1 MAEHDEHSSFIK
13 TPQQLIVIVFLAF
26 VVPIVGIILTVRLV
40 VDRPHADPA
49 ALAPEAVAARL
60 KPVAGEAVVA
70 APGAGGAAARSGE
83 EIVNTVCAAC
93 HNTGVQGAPKIGDK
107 AAWAPHIK
115 HGLNE
120 MLASAIKGVTVK
132 GAMVMPPRG
141 GASDL
146 SDAEVA
152 SAIVYMANKSGG
164 NLKEPAASAAKP
176 APAKK

>member
-13 TPQQLIVIVFLAF
+13 TPQQLIVILLLAF
-26 VVPIVGIILTVRLV
+26 VVPIVGIILTVQLV
-40 VDRPHADPA
+40 VNRPQADPA
-49 ALAPEAVAARL
+49 ALAPEAVGARL
-60 KPVAGEAVVA
+60 KPVAGEAVVVA
-70 APGAGGAAARSGE
+70 AGAGGTAARSGE
-83 EIVNTVCAAC
+83 EVTNTVCAAC

-115 HGLNE
+115 EGLNHL
-120 MLASAIKGVTVK
+120 LANAIKGITVK

-141 GASDL
+141 GAADL

-164 NLKEPAASAAKP
+164 NLKEPAAAAPKPAAAK
-176 APAKK
+176 K